1 MEINDN
7 QLLPRYKPWYKKW
20 WGVILIIVIIFI
32 LSFILAFTLYI
43 LDISKKIKNNLTD
56 GSLATQILSG
66 QTYQLE
72 DNNNYWFGASNPK
85 ITIVE
90 FADFSCPV
98 CKNTYPKIREISL
111 KYKTDVKIIFKD
123 FPVVSEESTLLAL
136 TARCAG
142 EQGFFWLM
150 HDKLFQN
157 QGISNYS
164 ELTNLANQIGADI
177 NKFNN
182 CIDNEKYLTDIKKDY
197 TEGEKLGVK
206 GTPTWF
212 INGYKIEGD
221 IPYTLFIQ
229 LIDTLLKE

>member
-1 MEINDN
+1 MEKLI
-7 QLLPRYKPWYKKW
+7 KPWYKKW
-20 WGVILIIVIIFI
+20 WGVVLIIILIFIFSI
-32 LSFILAFTLYI
+32 TFAFALYI
-43 LDISKKIKNNLTD
+43 LDISKKIKTNLTD
-56 GSLATQILSG
+56 ESLVTQILSG

-85 ITIVE
+85 VTIIE

-142 EQGFFWLM
+142 EQGLFWLM

-164 ELTNLANQIGADI
+164 ELTNLANQIGADN

-221 IPYTLFIQ
+221 IPSALFMQIVES
-229 LIDTLLKE
+229 LLNK